1 LKEHDKNYVTHDL
14 DLAVIIH
21 ELKMCWNYLLGRR
34 FILMSD
40 HSGLRYLFDQPNL
53 NFRKA
58 RWLDTITD
66 FEFKTRYI
74 KGKENTVVDVLRGRV

>member
-1 LKEHDKNYVTHDL
+1 
-14 DLAVIIH
+14 
-21 ELKMCWNYLLGRR
+21 
-34 FILMSD
+34 MSD